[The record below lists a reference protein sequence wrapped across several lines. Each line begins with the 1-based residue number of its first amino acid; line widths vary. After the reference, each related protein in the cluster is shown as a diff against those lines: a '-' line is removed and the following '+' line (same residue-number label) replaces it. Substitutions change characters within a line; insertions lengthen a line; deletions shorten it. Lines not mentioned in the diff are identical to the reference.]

1 MHWGDGLELTLA
13 NLYLLNLLITL
24 AMFLVLVFRAWI
36 ETKNYKIMW
45 KELEWRRTYE
55 MVGRIL
61 KAEKDLFTGVEGGK
75 ELYELLCEMFKVTE
89 A

>member
-1 MHWGDGLELTLA
+1 MVDI
-13 NLYLLNLLITL
+13 YLLNLMITL

-36 ETKNYKIMW
+36 EVKNYRVMW

-55 MVGRIL
+55 TVGRIL
-61 KAEKDLFTGVEGGK
+61 KAERELFSGVEGGK